1 MNVGIAAIGVYVP
14 YYRLER
20 KTIGRAWERGG
31 IKGERSVANTDEDSL
46 TMAVEAA
53 IGCLNGME
61 RSAVDALYFAST
73 TAPYAEKSTASMI
86 AAVCDLRGDVA
97 TADFSNTP
105 KAGSNAL
112 RAAIDAVKAKS
123 ARQVVVTAADC
134 RDGYPKSDQE
144 QLFGDAAAA
153 VRIGDTDVIAEIVA
167 SCSVNNEI
175 IDVWRNVGERYV
187 NTGEGRFITDK
198 GYMTAMTQA
207 VKGVLKKAGK
217 QPAEIQKLVLSTPG
231 LKDDAVVA
239 RKTGFAPEQLQDNLM
254 MQVGDCGSAQAL
266 LGLAAALET
275 ARPGDYILMAAYGN
289 GADAYLFQ
297 ATDGVQGVQEK
308 PAVQKALNQKRMLES
323 YTRYLSFRGLVDTLP
338 GEPFRTFP
346 SNAATWREQKGIL
359 KLYGSRC
366 KKCGQGIFPINR
378 VCLSCG
384 AKDEFEEIRLSDRT
398 AKVFTYSI
406 DNLAGRADDPV
417 VVQTVADDSEG
428 IRYYLLMTDFNKN
441 EIQIGMEVE
450 FTFRRIYEGANFI
463 NYYWKCRPV
472 RKGGMG
478 Q

>member
-1 MNVGIAAIGVYVP
+1 MSVGITAIGVYVP
-14 YYRLER
+14 YYRMER

-53 IGCLNGME
+53 IGCLRGID
-61 RSAVDALYFAST
+61 RSTVDALYFAST

-86 AAVCDLRGDVA
+86 AAVCDLRNDVA
-97 TADFSNTP
+97 TVDFSNTP
-105 KAGSNAL
+105 KSGSNAL

-123 ARQVVVTAADC
+123 AKQVIVTAADC
-134 RDGYPKSDQE
+134 RNGYPKSDQE

-153 VRIGDTDVIAEIVA
+153 VRIGETDVIAEIVA
-167 SCSVNNEI
+167 TYSVNTEI

-187 NTGEGRFITDK
+187 NTGEGRFIMDK

-207 VKGVLKKAGK
+207 VKGVMKKAGK
-217 QPAEIQKLVLSTPG
+217 KPEEIQKIVLSTPG
-231 LKDDAVVA
+231 LKDDATVA
-239 RKTGFAPEQLQDNLM
+239 RKNGFTPEQIQDSFM
-254 MQVGDCGSAQAL
+254 MQVGECGAAQAL
-266 LGLAAALET
+266 FSLAGALET
-275 ARPGDYILMAAYGN
+275 ANPGDYILMAAYGN
-289 GADAYLFQ
+289 GADAYIFRVTADVEKIQ
-297 ATDGVQGVQEK
+297 KKSVVQNI
-308 PAVQKALNQKRMLES
+308 LNQKRMLES

-359 KLYGSRC
+359 RLYGSRC
-366 KKCGQGIFPINR
+366 RKCGQGIFPINR
-378 VCLSCG
+378 ICISCG
-384 AKDEFEEIRLSDRT
+384 SKDEYEEVRLSDRK

-417 VVQTVADDSEG
+417 VVQTVADDIEG
-428 IRYYLLMTDFNKN
+428 IRYYLLMTDFSKEEVN
-441 EIQIGMEVE
+441 IGMEVE

-472 RKGGMG
+472 RKGGVE